1 MPPIYEYD
9 HSGGRCSITGGYVYR
24 GNDIPA
30 LQGTYLFADYCDGMI
45 HGLVR
50 KDDGT
55 ISVTDL
61 RLAAGGLMSFGED
74 ADGELYV
81 LSAQNGVERIE
92 PATPPPDQTTTS
104 SSSQAAAASTLP
116 ATLSADPATAA
127 DELIAAEHAL
137 RDPASS
143 PTTLDD
149 AAHLQ
154 QLAYRSLGRQPELD
168 SMILAKAGPEL
179 HDAIALNL
187 DSRHELAAIPG
198 GPLRD
203 MLPAWRVISPAS
215 SDELL
220 ADYHEA
226 EAQFGV
232 GWNYL
237 AAINLIESA
246 MGRIQGFSSAGAQG
260 PMQFIQ
266 STWDAFGEG
275 DINSPHDSI
284 LAAARYLAHNGFAE
298 GNIDGALFNY
308 NRSDHYVNAI
318 KDIAAVL
325 AADPTA
331 FGGYYR
337 WEVFYVT
344 SLGDVHLP
352 VGYETPEPIPAA
364 DYIAAH
370 PQG

>member
-1 MPPIYEYD
+1 M
-9 HSGGRCSITGGYVYR
+9 
-24 GNDIPA
+24 
-30 LQGTYLFADYCDGMI
+30 
-45 HGLVR
+45 
-50 KDDGT
+50 
-55 ISVTDL
+55 
-61 RLAAGGLMSFGED
+61 
-74 ADGELYV
+74 YV

-104 SSSQAAAASTLP
+104 SSSQAAAGSTLP

-143 PTTLDD
+143 STTLDD

-168 SMILAKAGPEL
+168 SMILAKAGPDL

-318 KDIAAVL
+318 KDISAVL